1 MSNARR
7 GYLAPAPAHF
17 GCLTAPRVA
26 RMQSHQQNPTMFSS
40 KLNVFEARSLLNPMR
55 SLRRCAKSNR
65 FLPKLVYNARQ
76 RDMNVMGKC
85 FGCFSG

>member
-1 MSNARR
+1 
-7 GYLAPAPAHF
+7 
-17 GCLTAPRVA
+17 
-26 RMQSHQQNPTMFSS
+26 MFSS